1 MKFAILGAG
10 GVGAYLGARL
20 SRDGHPVAL
29 IARGAHAHAM
39 QTNGVT
45 VQTGTDSWQARP
57 TWIGEDP
64 AVVGVADVVIVAAK
78 NYDLAAV
85 LTQAAPLV
93 GPRTLFLTL
102 QNGIQAYAQ
111 VAAQYG
117 AERTL
122 AGLIY
127 CELSIEAPGVIRSGI
142 EPARLTYGPLAPL
155 VASPVA
161 LALAQACN
169 DAGIQTTVVADGRTA
184 VWSKAIFVAAMSAVN
199 TLSGA
204 AMGPLLAD
212 PEAVA
217 LLTATLRETQLVA
230 EADGITFAADPVA
243 QALTIARTMPAT
255 ARSSMA
261 RDFALGRPIEADAL
275 SGAIV
280 AKGRELGVPTPINQ
294 ALYALLRLRMQSRE
308 E

>member
-20 SRDGHPVAL
+20 SRAGHPVAL

-39 QTNGVT
+39 QTQGVT
-45 VQTGTDSWQARP
+45 VQTANESWQARP
-57 TWIGEDP
+57 ALICDNP
-64 AVVGVADVVIVAAK
+64 AMVGVADVVIVAAK

-85 LTQAAPLV
+85 LAQAAPLV
-93 GPRTLFLTL
+93 GPRTQFLTL

-111 VAAQYG
+111 VAALYG

-142 EPARLTYGPLAPL
+142 EPVRLTYGPLAPL
-155 VASPVA
+155 VASPLA
-161 LALAQACN
+161 QALAQACN
-169 DAGIQTTVVADGRTA
+169 DAGIQTTLVADGRTA

-199 TLSGA
+199 TVSGA

-217 LLTATLRETQLVA
+217 LLTAALRETQLVA
-230 EADGITFAADPVA
+230 EADGITFAEDPVA
-243 QALTIARTMPAT
+243 HALAIARAMPAT
-255 ARSSMA
+255 ARSSML
-261 RDFALGRPIEADAL
+261 RDFVRGRPIEADAL

-294 ALYALLRLRMQSRE
+294 ALYALLRLRMHSRE

>member
-20 SRDGHPVAL
+20 SRAGHPVAL
-29 IARGAHAHAM
+29 IARGAHASAM
-39 QTNGVT
+39 QTQGVT
-45 VQTGTDSWQARP
+45 VQTASESWQARP
-57 TWIGEDP
+57 ALICDEP
-64 AVVGVADVVIVAAK
+64 AMVRVADVVIVTAK

-85 LTQAAPLV
+85 LAQAAPVV
-93 GPRTLFLTL
+93 GPRTQFLTL

-111 VAAQYG
+111 VAALYG

-142 EPARLTYGPLAPL
+142 EPVRLTYGPLAPL
-155 VASPVA
+155 VASPLA
-161 LALAQACN
+161 QALAQACN
-169 DAGIQTTVVADGRTA
+169 DAGIQTTLVVDGRTA

-199 TLSGA
+199 TVSGA

-217 LLTATLRETQLVA
+217 LLTAALRETQLVA
-230 EADGITFAADPVA
+230 EADGITFAEDPVA
-243 QALTIARTMPAT
+243 HALAIARAMPAT
-255 ARSSMA
+255 ARSSML
-261 RDFALGRPIEADAL
+261 RDFVRGRPIEADAL

-294 ALYALLRLRMQSRE
+294 ALYALLRLRMHSRE

>member
-20 SRDGHPVAL
+20 SRAGHPVAL

-39 QTNGVT
+39 QTQGVT
-45 VQTGTDSWQARP
+45 VQTANESWQARP
-57 TWIGEDP
+57 ALICDDP
-64 AVVGVADVVIVAAK
+64 AMVGVADVVIVAAK

-85 LTQAAPLV
+85 LAQAAPLV
-93 GPRTLFLTL
+93 GPRTQFLTL

-142 EPARLTYGPLAPL
+142 EPVRLTYGPLAPL
-155 VASPVA
+155 AASPLA
-161 LALAQACN
+161 QALAQACN
-169 DAGIQTTVVADGRTA
+169 DAGIQTTLVADGRTA
-184 VWSKAIFVAAMSAVN
+184 VWSKAVFVAAMSAV
-199 TLSGA
+199 TTVSGV

-217 LLTATLRETQLVA
+217 LLTAALRETQLVA
-230 EADGITFAADPVA
+230 EADGITFAEDPVA
-243 QALTIARTMPAT
+243 QALTIARAMPAT
-255 ARSSMA
+255 ARSSMS
-261 RDFALGRPIEADAL
+261 RDFVRGRPIEADAL